1 MAKAATP
8 LDLPLGDPRPDAK
21 IWRWLYEEI
30 RDAILSGRLNRGSR
44 LPATRELAKQY
55 GVSRGTA
62 VMAFEQ
68 LHSEGYLEGR
78 SGDGTYVNSHLPE
91 DFLTAPPV
99 AKVGARVAR
108 NKPVLSRLANR
119 LPKVPDIGFW
129 AQRAFSPAPSPDE
142 FPITT
147 WAQIAARCLR
157 GATRKLLADCDCRGY
172 RPLREAIADYLG
184 ESRGVKCT
192 ADEVIVVSG
201 VQHGLDLTIR
211 VLLDPGDAVCVEDP
225 CFPIIPSM
233 FNALPAKVVP
243 VPVDKDG
250 FDSLEARRRC
260 RRPKLIYVTPAHQ
273 FPLGPMMLV
282 SRRMA
287 LLEWSYHTRA
297 WIFEDDYDSEYRY
310 AGRPVPALQGFDQRG
325 SVIYSG
331 SFSKVLLSSLRLGY
345 LVVPPELVDKFAAA
359 RFLTD
364 RHSSVLEQAVMC
376 EFLIKG
382 HFGRHIRRTRELYA
396 SRLMT
401 LREALHSRLAGIIDL
416 PNIEAGTHIP
426 AWLKQGL
433 RADDIAAA
441 AAKKNIAAIPM
452 RRFVLQTA
460 RPEGFLLG
468 FAPYTP
474 RQIRQGVDTLAAV
487 IEGNIRKHRLTAAAA

>member
-78 SGDGTYVNSHLPE
+78 SGDGTYVNSRLPE
-91 DFLTAPPV
+91 DFLTAPPI

-147 WAQIAARCLR
+147 WAQIPARCLR

-260 RRPKLIYVTPAHQ
+260 RRPKLIYVTLP
-273 FPLGPMMLV
+273 
-282 SRRMA
+282 
-287 LLEWSYHTRA
+287 
-297 WIFEDDYDSEYRY
+297 I
-310 AGRPVPALQGFDQRG
+310 
-325 SVIYSG
+325 
-331 SFSKVLLSSLRLGY
+331 SFRW
-345 LVVPPELVDKFAAA
+345 A
-359 RFLTD
+359 R
-364 RHSSVLEQAVMC
+364 
-376 EFLIKG
+376 
-382 HFGRHIRRTRELYA
+382 
-396 SRLMT
+396 
-401 LREALHSRLAGIIDL
+401 
-416 PNIEAGTHIP
+416 
-426 AWLKQGL
+426 
-433 RADDIAAA
+433 
-441 AAKKNIAAIPM
+441 
-452 RRFVLQTA
+452 
-460 RPEGFLLG
+460 
-468 FAPYTP
+468 
-474 RQIRQGVDTLAAV
+474 
-487 IEGNIRKHRLTAAAA
+487 